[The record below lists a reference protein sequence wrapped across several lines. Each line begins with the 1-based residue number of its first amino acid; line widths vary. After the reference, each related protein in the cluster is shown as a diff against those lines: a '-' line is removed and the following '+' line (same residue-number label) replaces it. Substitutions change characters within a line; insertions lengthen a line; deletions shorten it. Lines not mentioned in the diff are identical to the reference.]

1 MKGYDLLDLAVRN
14 LRQSKLRNGLTTVGI
29 SVGVASLV
37 AMLSLGVGLQQLA
50 TKRLAGSGMFDTV
63 FVTSKQDFRGFDRED
78 DKKTTHPE
86 LSPVLDDAARNKMA
100 SLPNVTE
107 VEPEIRVMG
116 ELLVNGQP
124 HFGFMSGLP
133 MSARD
138 NEAFDTLQGKFFSN
152 DTADEAILLKDFA
165 KEIDEKNPASLIGQT
180 VTLRYGERQALPA
193 ESSDRGDRPQLAAD
207 NNNGGGDRPAASAGA
222 DKGDLGDSS
231 GDEGFSVVRKT
242 QTLKV
247 VGIIESEPY
256 GGMRTVSRARIFLPV
271 GLTENLNMA
280 QFSDMRNPLRS
291 GGGKTYM
298 TLTVR
303 VKDPGKVSSVQDAIN
318 QMGFRTFSVLDATK
332 SLRQFFTVLDL
343 FLGIFGSLAL
353 AVATL
358 AIVNTLVM
366 AVLERRREIGV
377 MKAIG
382 ASDGD
387 VKRLF
392 FTEAGAMGFLGGL
405 LGIALG
411 FAIGK
416 SINVGTAIYMHR
428 HAMTAERVWSMPPWL
443 IGAAILFSIAV
454 SLLAGLYPASGAA
467 RLDPVQTLKYE

>member
-1 MKGYDLLDLAVRN
+1 MKSYDMLELAVRN

-50 TKRLAGSGMFDTV
+50 TRRLAGSGMFDTV
-63 FVTSKQDFRGFDRED
+63 FVASKVDARGWDREED
-78 DKKTTHPE
+78 RKDSSLEKAPA
-86 LSPVLDDAARNKMA
+86 LDEGARDKMA
-100 SLPNVTE
+100 HLQYVTE

-116 ELLVNGQP
+116 EILYGGQT
-124 HFGFMSGLP
+124 HFGFVTGLP
-133 MSARD
+133 MSARE
-138 NEAFDTLQGKFFSN
+138 NEAFDNLQGKFFSRS
-152 DTADEAILLKDFA
+152 DADEVILLNDFA
-165 KEIDEKNPASLIGQT
+165 KELDPKDPKALIGKE
-180 VTLRYGERQALPA
+180 VTLRYGEHQP
-193 ESSDRGDRPQLAAD
+193 LAAD
-207 NNNGGGDRPAASAGA
+207 SE
-222 DKGDLGDSS
+222 SS
-231 GDEGFSVVRKT
+231 GRPQMSGEQGSGNANAGDDYGFSVVRKM
-242 QTLKV
+242 QPLKV
-247 VGIIESEPY
+247 VGIVDEEPY
-256 GGMRTVSRARIFLPV
+256 GGMRTVSRGRIFLPV
-271 GLTENLNMA
+271 DLTEKLNMA
-280 QFSDMRNPLRS
+280 QFSDMRSSLR
-291 GGGKTYM
+291 GQGKTFM
-298 TLTVR
+298 TLAVR
-303 VKDPGKVSSVQDAIN
+303 VKDPAKVAQVQDAIK

-332 SLRQFFTVLDL
+332 SLRRFFTVLDL

-358 AIVNTLVM
+358 AIINTLVM

-392 FTEAGAMGFLGGL
+392 FAEAGAMGFFGGV

-416 SINVGTAIYMHR
+416 AINVGTGIYLRNHQLP
-428 HAMTAERVWSMPPWL
+428 AEPVWILPAWL
-443 IGAAILFSIAV
+443 IGAAIVFSIIV
-454 SLLAGLYPASGAA
+454 SLLAGLYPASRAA

>member
-1 MKGYDLLDLAVRN
+1 MKGYDLLELAVRN
-14 LRQSKLRNGLTTVGI
+14 LRQSKLRNGLTTIGI

-78 DKKTTHPE
+78 DQKEQHPE
-86 LSPVLDDAARNKMA
+86 NAPVLDEAARQKMA
-100 SLPNVTE
+100 QLQYVTE
-107 VEPEIRVMG
+107 VEPEVRVMG
-116 ELLVNGQP
+116 EIVSGGQT
-124 HFGFMSGLP
+124 HFGFVTGLP
-133 MSARD
+133 MSARE
-138 NEAFDTLQGKFFSN
+138 NEAFDNLQGKFFSSS
-152 DTADEAILLKDFA
+152 DADEVILLNDFA
-165 KEIDEKNPASLIGQT
+165 KELEPNNPKALIGQE
-180 VTLRYGERQALPA
+180 VTLRYGEHQALSQDA
-193 ESSDRGDRPQLAAD
+193 ESAGRPQLSGEQ
-207 NNNGGGDRPAASAGA
+207 NSGA
-222 DKGDLGDSS
+222 N
-231 GDEGFSVVRKT
+231 DEAGFSVVRKT
-242 QTLKV
+242 QQLKV
-247 VGIIESEPY
+247 VGIIDEEPY
-256 GGMRTVSRARIFLPV
+256 GGMRTVSRGRIFLPV
-271 GLTENLNMA
+271 DLTEKMNMA
-280 QFSDMRNPLRS
+280 EFSDMRSSLR
-291 GGGKTYM
+291 GHGRTYM

-303 VKDPGKVSSVQDAIN
+303 VKDPAKVAQVQDAIK

-332 SLRQFFTVLDL
+332 SLRRFFTVLDL

-358 AIVNTLVM
+358 AIINTLVM

-392 FTEAGAMGFLGGL
+392 FAEAGAMGFFGGL

-416 SINVGTAIYMHR
+416 AINVGTGIYLHN
-428 HAMTAERVWSMPPWL
+428 HQLPAEAVWILPPWL
-443 IGAAILFSIAV
+443 VGAAIVFSIVV
-454 SLLAGLYPASGAA
+454 SLIAGLYPASRAA
-467 RLDPVQTLKYE
+467 KLDPVQTLKYE

>member
-1 MKGYDLLDLAVRN
+1 MKGYDLLELAVRN

-50 TKRLAGSGMFDTV
+50 TRRLAGSGMFDTV

-78 DKKTTHPE
+78 DQKTEHPE
-86 LSPVLDDAARNKMA
+86 NAPVLDQPARDQMTH
-100 SLPNVTE
+100 LRYVTE
-107 VEPEIRVMG
+107 VEPEVRVMG
-116 ELLVNGQP
+116 EILYNGQT
-124 HFGFMSGLP
+124 HFGFVTGLP
-133 MSARD
+133 TSARE
-138 NEAFDTLQGKFFSN
+138 NEAFDNLQGKFFSGPA
-152 DTADEAILLKDFA
+152 ADEVILMEEFA
-165 KEIDEKNPASLIGQT
+165 KELIPQDPKQLIGQE

-193 ESSDRGDRPQLAAD
+193 DTSDRPQLSGVQD
-207 NNNGGGDRPAASAGA
+207 NQSSAG
-222 DKGDLGDSS
+222 DNF
-231 GDEGFSVVRKT
+231 GFSVVRKT
-242 QTLKV
+242 QALKV
-247 VGIIESEPY
+247 VGIIQEEPY
-256 GGMRTVSRARIFLPV
+256 GGMRTVSRGRNFLPV
-271 GLTENLNMA
+271 DLTEKLNMA
-280 QFSDMRNPLRS
+280 QFTDMRSSLR

-303 VKDPGKVSSVQDAIN
+303 VKDPGKVAEVQDAISK
-318 QMGFRTFSVLDATK
+318 MGFRTFSILDATK
-332 SLRQFFTVLDL
+332 SLRRFFTVLDL

-358 AIVNTLVM
+358 AIINTLVM

-392 FTEAGAMGFLGGL
+392 FAEAGAMGFFGGL

-416 SINVGTAIYMHR
+416 AINIGTGIYLHR
-428 HAMTAERVWSMPPWL
+428 HQLPAEAVWILPPWL
-443 IGAAILFSIAV
+443 IGAAIAFSIAV
-454 SLLAGLYPASGAA
+454 SLLAGLYPASRAA